1 MNGKVK
7 NKVRHSIDG
16 IDDTEIDVGELTKEI
31 MGALCT
37 GEFYIDQDDDH
48 LEHCLDIL
56 RVYSQRWIER
66 GVVLGFA

>member
-7 NKVRHSIDG
+7 NKVRHSID
-16 IDDTEIDVGELTKEI
+16 DTEIEINVGELTKEI
-31 MGALCT
+31 MEALCT
-37 GEFYIDQDDDH
+37 GEFYIDQDDDL

-56 RVYSQRWIER
+56 RIYSQRWIER